1 MICKSRLT
9 VAIFI
14 TTTCLAAGPSA
25 RGQATPRARQP
36 PRPRPGPA
44 APTDSTGRDISVPQ
58 IVEAVIAPWKANF
71 QAPGVIVV
79 VRHDGWTQFFPF
91 GLADREHRKPVTA
104 DTIFELASI
113 TKVFTTT
120 SLAMEVQAGRMQ
132 LDDAVAKYAPILRDN
147 GGDIRRVTL
156 LQLATHT
163 SSLPRT
169 PTVQRPDHDWNK
181 RLLMEW
187 LAGWRS
193 PYPPGTKSLYSNIG
207 VGLLGF
213 AIADLEKKPMIDV
226 WREQFLVP
234 LGMRSTF
241 FEPRDTTPL
250 VAQGYGPKGRP
261 VAHTPVGGWPAGGR
275 LNSSGRDMGEFLVAN
290 MGERT
295 DLPEITAAMQ
305 FAQRPYF
312 KASANMTQGLAWQ
325 RVHIQGELVIDKNG
339 GLTGTSTY
347 IGMLP
352 DKHVGVVV
360 MANRGK
366 CQATAVGRQLLM
378 ALVANQ
384 QTE

>member
-1 MICKSRLT
+1 
-9 VAIFI
+9 
-14 TTTCLAAGPSA
+14 
-25 RGQATPRARQP
+25 
-36 PRPRPGPA
+36 
-44 APTDSTGRDISVPQ
+44 
-58 IVEAVIAPWKANF
+58 
-71 QAPGVIVV
+71 VIVV
-79 VRHDGWTQFFPF
+79 VRHDGLTQFFPF
-91 GLADREHRKPVTA
+91 GLADREHRTPVTA
-104 DTIFELASI
+104 DTVFELASI

-132 LDDAVAKYAPILRDN
+132 LDDVVTDYVPLLRDH

-181 RLLMEW
+181 QLLIQW
-187 LAGWRS
+187 LAGWQS

-213 AIADLEKKPMIDV
+213 AIADLEKKPMIDI
-226 WREQFLVP
+226 WREQFLTP
-234 LGMRSTF
+234 LGMHRTF
-241 FEPRDTTPL
+241 FEPRDATPF
-250 VAQGYGPKGRP
+250 VAQGYGPHGQP
-261 VAHTPVGGWPAGGR
+261 VSHTPVGGWPAGGR
-275 LNSSGRDMGEFLVAN
+275 LSSSGRDMGNFLVAN

-295 DLPEITAAMQ
+295 DLPKIMAAMQ
-305 FAQRPYF
+305 FSQRPFF

-352 DKHVGVVV
+352 ERHVGVVV

-366 CQATAVGRQLLM
+366 CQATAVGRQLLI
-378 ALVANQ
+378 ALVAKQ

>member
-44 APTDSTGRDISVPQ
+44 APTDSIGRDISVPQ
-58 IVEAVIAPWKANF
+58 IVEAVIAPWKAKF

-132 LDDAVAKYAPILRDN
+132 LDDAVAKYVPILRDN

-181 RLLMEW
+181 RLLMQW
-187 LAGWRS
+187 LVGWRS

-290 MGERT
+290 MGERP

-305 FAQRPYF
+305 FTQRPYY

-378 ALVANQ
+378 ALVAKQ